1 MTTESPYTFGDND
14 VASDRLRLLA
24 QAFAPT
30 TRDLLA
36 RLEKQLRGPPD
47 TVVDLGCGPGFTTDL
62 LDQALGPRRIF
73 AVDRSA
79 RLLSAARA
87 RSRAPATWVEHD
99 VSVVP
104 LPAPLADVLYAR
116 FLLTH
121 LRDVTGILAGWKQAL
136 SPRGVVVL
144 EETASMA
151 SDHPAFRRYYAL
163 VERMQAHY
171 GQAMYVGRSLDAAG
185 RGAGLACVES
195 VVAERTL
202 PAATMAWLHALNLQT
217 WRDDPFARASFDAS
231 ELSALSET
239 LAAIASSAEDAP
251 PVVCGVK
258 QLVLRR
264 PDAGSS
270 AA

>member
-1 MTTESPYTFGDND
+1 MNIETRYTFGDGD
-14 VASDRLRLLA
+14 VASERLRLLA
-24 QAFAPT
+24 QTFAPT
-30 TRDLLA
+30 TRGLLD
-36 RLEKQLRGPPD
+36 RLKKRLRGPPD

-62 LDQALGPRRIF
+62 LADALGPARIF
-73 AVDRSA
+73 GVDRSA
-79 RLLSAARA
+79 RLLSAARV
-87 RSRAPATWVEHD
+87 RSRAAATWVEHD

-104 LPAPLADVLYAR
+104 LPAPAADVLYAR

-121 LRDVTGILAGWKQAL
+121 LRDVTGILAGWKRAL
-136 SPRGVVVL
+136 SPCGVIVL

-171 GQAMYVGRSLDAAG
+171 GQAMYIGRSLDAAG
-185 RGAGLACVES
+185 LGAGLVCMES
-195 VVAERTL
+195 TVAERSM
-202 PAATMAWLHALNLQT
+202 PATTMARLHGMNLQT
-217 WRDDPFARASFDAS
+217 WKDDPFARASFDAS
-231 ELSALSET
+231 ELAALSDT
-239 LAAIASSAEDAP
+239 LAAIAASAEDAP
-251 PVVCGVK
+251 PVACGVK